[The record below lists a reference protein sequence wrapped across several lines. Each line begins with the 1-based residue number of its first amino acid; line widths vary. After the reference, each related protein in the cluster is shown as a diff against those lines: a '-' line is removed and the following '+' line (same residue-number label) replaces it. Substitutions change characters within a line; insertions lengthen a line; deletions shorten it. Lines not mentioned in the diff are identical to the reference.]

1 MAKAFA
7 KKFYNSKS
15 WIKTRESYI
24 ASVHGLCEGCLEKG
38 KLRPGYIVHHKKEI
52 TPENV
57 TDSYITLNFNNLQ
70 YLCLD
75 CHNKIHLHDGS
86 VLPNDLQFDIN
97 GDLVES
103 KSGGHMKV
111 VVVHGAM
118 LSGKT
123 TYVRDRITKDDIVFD
138 YDEIAKALTY
148 GHATKGTKLLIHDYI
163 MDFRRLIIERIKN
176 ETSIKTL
183 YFITTNVTNELKH
196 FLFKLNPTYIYM
208 DVSEEECLRRLYADN
223 SRENNEMWERII
235 REWFDNN
242 S

>member
-1 MAKAFA
+1 M
-7 KKFYNSKS
+7 N
-15 WIKTRESYI
+15 
-24 ASVHGLCEGCLEKG
+24 
-38 KLRPGYIVHHKKEI
+38 
-52 TPENV
+52 
-57 TDSYITLNFNNLQ
+57 
-70 YLCLD
+70 
-75 CHNKIHLHDGS
+75 
-86 VLPNDLQFDIN
+86 
-97 GDLVES
+97 
-103 KSGGHMKV
+103 V

-123 TYVRDRITKDDIVFD
+123 TYVKERITKDDIVFD

-208 DVSEEECLRRLYADN
+208 DVSEEECLKRLYADN
-223 SRENNEMWERII
+223 SRENKEMWVRII